1 MFNQSDLPDVMP
13 PQMIGVPTGGGDYV
27 KSNFSKTFPSEWVAV
42 RGRGSV
48 DILWARSREKEIH
61 RKKDKSEEKRHRKVG
76 KIKRKDDN
84 IKRKVVY
91 IKRKVRKIKR
101 TF

>member
-1 MFNQSDLPDVMP
+1 MAE
-13 PQMIGVPTGGGDYV
+13 TGGGDYV

-61 RKKDKSEEKRHRKVG
+61 KKGQIRRKKGVEKWVKPKEKMIILEEWWSISKEK
-76 KIKRKDDN
+76 
-84 IKRKVVY
+84 
-91 IKRKVRKIKR
+91 
-101 TF
+101 

>member
-1 MFNQSDLPDVMP
+1 MVVVMVPQQQVVVHPPHVVVPPPRLFNQSDLPDVTP
-13 PQMIGVPTGGGDYV
+13 PQIIGVPTGGGDYV

-61 RKKDKSEEKRHRKVG
+61 RKM
-76 KIKRKDDN
+76 
-84 IKRKVVY
+84 
-91 IKRKVRKIKR
+91 
-101 TF
+101 